1 MLQTNRYIR
10 FDWAIKRLLRNK
22 AKRRSSESHVS
33 MLNHER
39 VASELDEVSY
49 VVLEGFLSV
58 LLNDD
63 IKIERFLESEGN
75 QETSDDKYNRVDLL
89 CENSKGELIIIEVQN
104 ERAYSYFHRMLYGT
118 SKAITEYIELGQDYE
133 MVRKVY
139 SINIVYF
146 ELGQGND
153 YVYHGKTEF
162 RGIHNDDVLL
172 LSKKQR
178 EMFNREKAGDIFPE
192 YYVLKVNDFD
202 SVAKTPLD
210 EWVSFLKTGNIDDSY
225 TAKGLPEAREKLR
238 IDKLS
243 DQERRDY
250 IREMERRM
258 VENDA
263 MKSSFIDGKDEG
275 RAEGRAEG
283 ILAVARNL
291 KLSGMSLD
299 EIAKMTGLPLPEI
312 DKL

>member
-1 MLQTNRYIR
+1 MITANKYIR

-22 AKRRSSESHVS
+22 A
-33 MLNHER
+33 NY
-39 VASELDEVSY
+39 D
-49 VVLEGFLSV
+49 VLEGFLSV
-58 LLNDD
+58 LLKQDV
-63 IKIERFLESEGN
+63 KIVKFLESEGN
-75 QETSDDKYNRVDLL
+75 QESGDDKYNRVDIL
-89 CENSKGELIIIEVQN
+89 CEDEKNELIIVEVQN

-139 SINIVYF
+139 SVNIVYF
-146 ELGQGND
+146 ELGQGSD

-162 RGIHNDDVLL
+162 RGIHDGDVLM

-178 EMFNREKAGDIFPE
+178 EMFNREKAGDVFPE

-210 EWVSFLKTGNIDDSY
+210 EWIDFLKTGRIDDRY

-238 IDKLS
+238 IDRLP
-243 DQERRDY
+243 DDERRAY

-263 MKSSFIDGKDEG
+263 MKSSYIDGKDEG
-275 RAEGRAEG
+275 KAEGFAEG
-283 ILAVARNL
+283 SAKALRQVASNM
-291 KLSGMSLD
+291 KQAGKSVE
-299 EIAKMTGLPLPEI
+299 EIMQMTGLDAAAIE
-312 DKL
+312 DS

>member
-1 MLQTNRYIR
+1 MMQSNKYIR
-10 FDWAIKRLLRNK
+10 FDWAIKRLLRDK
-22 AKRRSSESHVS
+22 A
-33 MLNHER
+33 NH
-39 VASELDEVSY
+39 D
-49 VVLEGFLSV
+49 VLEGFLSV
-58 LLNDD
+58 LLGEDV
-63 IKIERFLESEGN
+63 KIVKFLESEGN
-75 QETSDDKYNRVDLL
+75 QETSDDKYNRVDIL
-89 CENSKGELIIIEVQN
+89 CEDSKDELIIIEVQN

-139 SINIVYF
+139 SVNIVYF
-146 ELGQGND
+146 ELGQGSD

-178 EMFNREKAGDIFPE
+178 DMFNREKAGDIFPE

-202 SVAKTPLD
+202 NVAKTPLD

-238 IDKLS
+238 FDRLS
-243 DQERRDY
+243 DEERRAY

-263 MKSSFIDGKDEG
+263 MKSSYIDGKDEG
-275 RAEGRAEG
+275 RAEG
-283 ILAVARNL
+283 IITVARNM
-291 KLSGMSLD
+291 KQAGKSIE
-299 EIAKMTGLPLPEI
+299 EIAQMTGLTLQDI
-312 DKL
+312 KDL

>member
-1 MLQTNRYIR
+1 MEKNRYIR

-22 AKRRSSESHVS
+22 A
-33 MLNHER
+33 NH
-39 VASELDEVSY
+39 D
-49 VVLEGFLSV
+49 VLEGFLSV

-63 IKIERFLESEGN
+63 VKIERFLESEGN
-75 QETSDDKYNRVDLL
+75 QETSDDKYNRVGLL
-89 CENSKGELIIIEVQN
+89 CENSKRELIIIEVQN

-118 SKAITEYIELGQDYE
+118 SKAVTEYIELGQDYE
-133 MVRKVY
+133 LVRKVY
-139 SINIVYF
+139 SVNIVYF

-153 YVYHGKTEF
+153 YVYHGKTDF
-162 RGIHNDDVLL
+162 RGIHNGDVLL

-178 EMFNREKAGDIFPE
+178 DMFNREKAGDIFPE

-210 EWVSFLKTGNIDDSY
+210 EWVSFLKTGNIEDSY

-238 IDKLS
+238 VDKLS

-263 MKSSFIDGKDEG
+263 MKSSYIDGKDEG
-275 RAEGRAEG
+275 LAEGEAKGRAEG
-283 ILAVARNL
+283 ILSVARNM
-291 KLSGMSLD
+291 KQSGMSID
-299 EIAKMTGLPLPEI
+299 QIAKMTGLSLQEI
-312 DKL
+312 AGL

>member
-1 MLQTNRYIR
+1 MIQSNKYIR

-22 AKRRSSESHVS
+22 A
-33 MLNHER
+33 NH
-39 VASELDEVSY
+39 D
-49 VVLEGFLSV
+49 VLEGFLSV
-58 LLNDD
+58 LLGEDV
-63 IKIERFLESEGN
+63 KIVKFLESEGN
-75 QETSDDKYNRVDLL
+75 QETSDDKYNRVDIL
-89 CENSKGELIIIEVQN
+89 CEDSKDELIIIEVQN

-139 SINIVYF
+139 SVNIVYF
-146 ELGQGND
+146 ELGQGSD

-178 EMFNREKAGDIFPE
+178 DMFNREKAGDIFPE

-202 SVAKTPLD
+202 NVVKTPLD
-210 EWVSFLKTGNIDDSY
+210 EWVSFLKTGNIDDNY

-238 IDKLS
+238 FDKLS
-243 DQERRDY
+243 DEERRAY

-263 MKSSFIDGKDEG
+263 MKSSYIDGKDEG
-275 RAEGRAEG
+275 RAEG
-283 ILAVARNL
+283 IITVARNM
-291 KLSGMSLD
+291 KQAGKSIE
-299 EIAKMTGLPLPEI
+299 EIAQMTGLTLQDI
-312 DKL
+312 KDL

>member
-1 MLQTNRYIR
+1 MIQTNKYIR

-22 AKRRSSESHVS
+22 A
-33 MLNHER
+33 NH
-39 VASELDEVSY
+39 

-58 LLNDD
+58 LLNED
-63 IKIERFLESEGN
+63 IKIETFLESEGN
-75 QETSDDKYNRVDLL
+75 QESSDDKYNRVDLL
-89 CENSKGELIIIEVQN
+89 CEDSKGELIIVEVQN
-104 ERAYSYFHRMLYGT
+104 DRAYSYFHRMLYGT

-133 MVRKVY
+133 KVRKVY

-146 ELGQGND
+146 ELGQGSD
-153 YVYHGKTEF
+153 YVYHGMTEF
-162 RGIHNDDVLL
+162 RGIHNDEVLM
-172 LSKKQR
+172 LSKKQS
-178 EMFNREKAGDIFPE
+178 EMFNRERAGDIFPE

-243 DQERRDY
+243 DEERRDY

-283 ILAVARNL
+283 ILTVARNL
-291 KLSGMSLD
+291 KQSGMSLD
-299 EIAKMTGLPLPEI
+299 EIVKMTGLSLQEI
-312 DKL
+312 ENL

>member
-1 MLQTNRYIR
+1 MLNLQRENYNDMIIANKYIR

-22 AKRRSSESHVS
+22 A
-33 MLNHER
+33 NY
-39 VASELDEVSY
+39 D
-49 VVLEGFLSV
+49 VLEGFLSV
-58 LLNDD
+58 LLKQDV
-63 IKIERFLESEGN
+63 KIVKFLESEGN
-75 QETSDDKYNRVDLL
+75 QESKDDKYNRVDIL
-89 CENSKGELIIIEVQN
+89 CEDERKELIIVEVQN

-118 SKAITEYIELGQDYE
+118 SKAVTEYIELGQDYE

-139 SINIVYF
+139 SVNIVYF
-146 ELGQGND
+146 ELGQGSD

-162 RGIHNDDVLL
+162 KGIHDGDILL

-178 EMFNREKAGDIFPE
+178 EMFDRVLAGDVFPE

-210 EWVSFLKTGNIDDSY
+210 EWIVFLKTGTIDERY

-238 IDKLS
+238 IDRLP
-243 DQERRDY
+243 DNERRAY

-263 MKSSFIDGKDEG
+263 IKSSYIDGKDEG
-275 RAEGRAEG
+275 IAEGTANALRQ
-283 ILAVARNL
+283 VATNM
-291 KLSGMSLD
+291 KKAGKSVE
-299 EIAKMTGLPLPEI
+299 EIMQMTGLDAASVDNL
-312 DKL
+312 

>member
-1 MLQTNRYIR
+1 MAETNKYIR
-10 FDWAIKRLLRNK
+10 FDWAIKLLLRNK
-22 AKRRSSESHVS
+22 A
-33 MLNHER
+33 NH
-39 VASELDEVSY
+39 

-58 LLNDD
+58 LLRDD
-63 IKIERFLESEGN
+63 IRIEKFLESEGN
-75 QETSDDKYNRVDLL
+75 QESGDGKYNRVDLL
-89 CENSKGELIIIEVQN
+89 CEDSKGELIIIEIQN
-104 ERAYSYFHRMLYGT
+104 DRAYSYFHRMLYGT
-118 SKAITEYIELGQDYE
+118 CKAVTEYIELGQDYE
-133 MVRKVY
+133 KVRKVY
-139 SINIVYF
+139 SVNIVYF
-146 ELGQGND
+146 ELGQGRD

-162 RGIHNDDVLL
+162 RGLHEGDVLM

-178 EMFNREKAGDIFPE
+178 EMFNREKAGDVFPE

-243 DQERRDY
+243 DEERRDY

-263 MKSSFIDGKDEG
+263 MKSSYLDGKDEGLAEG

-291 KLSGMSLD
+291 KLSGMPLD
-299 EIAKMTGLPLPEI
+299 EIAKMTGLSQQETEDL
-312 DKL
+312 

>member
-1 MLQTNRYIR
+1 MIQSNKYIR

-22 AKRRSSESHVS
+22 A
-33 MLNHER
+33 NH
-39 VASELDEVSY
+39 D
-49 VVLEGFLSV
+49 VLEGFLSV
-58 LLNDD
+58 LLGEDV
-63 IKIERFLESEGN
+63 KIVKFLESEGN
-75 QETSDDKYNRVDLL
+75 QETSDDKYNRVDIL
-89 CENSKGELIIIEVQN
+89 CEDSKDELIIIEVQN

-139 SINIVYF
+139 SVNIVYF
-146 ELGQGND
+146 ELGQGSD

-178 EMFNREKAGDIFPE
+178 DMFNREKAGDIFPE

-202 SVAKTPLD
+202 NVVKTPLD
-210 EWVSFLKTGNIDDSY
+210 EWVSFLKTGNIDDNY

-238 IDKLS
+238 FDKLS
-243 DQERRDY
+243 DEERRAY

-263 MKSSFIDGKDEG
+263 MKSSYIDGKDEG
-275 RAEGRAEG
+275 RSEG
-283 ILAVARNL
+283 IITVARNM
-291 KLSGMSLD
+291 KQAGKSIE
-299 EIAKMTGLPLPEI
+299 EIAQMTGLNLQDI
-312 DKL
+312 KDL